1 MARPLLFLAGLL
13 LISNTLAIDY
23 CTFGEEC
30 WPSDSAWSDFNATVG
45 GRLVAPRPPAWPC
58 HDPNYDEAACNEVKA
73 NWESSFWRANQTG
86 AMQNPVW
93 ESPGCDIY
101 TPRNATCDQ
110 GFVPVYS
117 VAALD
122 RNDVSQAVGF
132 AKKHKLRL
140 VIKNTGH
147 DYLGRSS
154 GEDSFSIW
162 THNLR
167 GMNFT
172 DAFVAKGCSK
182 DDAGVPA
189 VTLGAAE
196 QWIDVYKAAN
206 DNNVTIVGGAARTV
220 GAAGGWIQG
229 GGHSPLGALYGM
241 GVDNVLEFTVVKADG
256 KIVTANS
263 CQNKDLFWALRG
275 GGGGTYGVTLDVTYK
290 THPPLQSVAVVVLQV
305 NTTGP
310 EQTADMTAAFFRA
323 LPNITDQGAR
333 GYGFWMIPN
342 NSFAI
347 ILIHPNSPSVEATN
361 STIQPIFDRAAQIN
375 GTQIGTIGSMHPTF
389 YEMFTTY
396 IGDVG
401 IAISAWLGSRL
412 VSRTSLLTNSDQM
425 AKLILASP
433 YVSTS
438 VNIVGGGAVNDF
450 DPDSVG
456 LNPQW
461 RKDAILHWTFSGGWD
476 DTTPNQLIE
485 QVKKDVTNV
494 TQQLGALGGLDEA
507 AYFNEADPAEPQ
519 WKKAFF
525 GSHYDRLLE
534 IKKQVDP
541 QGVFT
546 CNRCIGSDLG
556 N

>member
-1 MARPLLFLAGLL
+1 MTHSSLFLISLL
-13 LISNTLAIDY
+13 LIPGTLAVDY

-30 WPSDSAWSDFNATVG
+30 WPTDTVWSELNATVN

-73 NWESSFWRANQTG
+73 NWESSFWRSNQTG

-93 ESPGCDIY
+93 ESLGCDIY
-101 TPRNATCDQ
+101 TPRNVTCGQ

-122 RNDVSQAVGF
+122 RNDVSKAVSF
-132 AKKHKLRL
+132 AKKHRLRL

-154 GEDSFSIW
+154 GANSFSIW
-162 THNLR
+162 THKLK
-167 GMNFT
+167 GIDFT
-172 DAFVAKGCSK
+172 DSFVAKECSK
-182 DDAGVPA
+182 DNTGVPA
-189 VTLGAAE
+189 VTIGAAE

-206 DNNVTIVGGAARTV
+206 DHNVTVVGGAARTV

-241 GVDNVLEFTVVKADG
+241 GVDNVLQFTVVKADG
-256 KIVTANS
+256 ETVTANS

-305 NTTGP
+305 NATNP
-310 EQTADMTAAFFRA
+310 EQMVDMSAAFFKA
-323 LPNITDQGAR
+323 VPNITDQGAR
-333 GYGFWMIPN
+333 GYAFWMVPN
-342 NSFAI
+342 NSFAA

-361 STIQPIFDRAAQIN
+361 STLQPVFDRATQIN
-375 GTQIGTIGSMHPTF
+375 VTQIATIGSIHATF
-389 YEMFTTY
+389 YEMFTIY

-401 IAISAWLGSRL
+401 IAVPAWMGSRL
-412 VSRTSLLTNSDQM
+412 VSRTSLLSNSDQM

-433 YVSTS
+433 YVSS
-438 VNIVGGGAVNDF
+438 GVNIVGGGAVNDF
-450 DPDSVG
+450 GPDSVS

-461 RKDAILHWTFSGGWD
+461 RKDALLHWTFSGGWD
-476 DTTPNQLIE
+476 DTTPSQLIE
-485 QVKKDVTNV
+485 QVKQNVTNV

-507 AYFNEADPAEPQ
+507 AYFNEADPGEPQ

-525 GSHYDRLLE
+525 GSHYDRLVE

-546 CNRCIGSDLG
+546 CNRCIGSDSE